1 MTELRVGN
9 DRPGVGND
17 TIRQRKKMLV
27 HICCSVDS
35 HFFLEKLKND
45 YPNEKLTGFFYDPNI
60 HPYAEYQLRLL
71 DVKRSCKKLG
81 IELLE
86 GDYDFT
92 TWLKAVKG
100 LEDKPEKGERC
111 EVCFDRRFEVSAN
124 KALEIG
130 EKTFT
135 TTLLV
140 SPLKSQEQ
148 LKRSG
153 ELFEIE
159 HGVKFV
165 APDYR
170 SGGGTQDQ
178 AQVTKEQQLYR
189 QDYCGCF
196 FALNMQ
202 RKQQNK
208 IADEIFSPIS
218 NTILPASI
226 EERLEFYKHR
236 IELEDQGVKYKII
249 KHKFLNYRQL
259 FCKLI
264 KGKKELIPSYALFY
278 STLPRKK
285 TTARIEFEVEN
296 INYLNKDEIKL
307 ISLDHFNTLADTYYK
322 NIYELLYNPQSYEH
336 ELKIRNKLLNENSIA
351 LLDLSPI
358 VVVEDVKNLKD
369 SKITLNLD
377 AKVYEDTKE
386 KLVCSSKGFRLLQ
399 TKS

>member
-1 MTELRVGN
+1 
-9 DRPGVGND
+9 
-17 TIRQRKKMLV
+17 MLV

-35 HFFLEKLKND
+35 HFFLEKLQKD
-45 YPNEKLTGFFYDPNI
+45 YPQEKLTGFFYDPNI
-60 HPYAEYQLRLL
+60 HPYSEYQLRLL
-71 DVKRSCKKLG
+71 DVQRSCKKLG
-81 IELLE
+81 IDLLE
-86 GDYDFT
+86 GEYDFKN
-92 TWLKAVKG
+92 WLEAVKG
-100 LEDKPEKGERC
+100 LEGKPEKAERC
-111 EVCFDRRFEVSAN
+111 EVCFDKRFDVSAN
-124 KALEIG
+124 KALELG

-153 ELFEIE
+153 EEFEQK
-159 HGVKFV
+159 HGIKFI

-178 AQVTKEQQLYR
+178 SRVTKEEQLYR

-202 RKQQNK
+202 REQQNK
-208 IADEIFSPIS
+208 IMDEMFNPIS

-236 IELEDQGVKYKII
+236 MELDDKGIKYKII
-249 KHKFLNYRQL
+249 KHKFLNYRQFSGRL
-259 FCKLI
+259 L
-264 KGKKELIPSYALFY
+264 KGKNGVIPSYILSY

-285 TTARIEFEVEN
+285 STGRIEFESNN

-307 ISLDHFNTLADTYYK
+307 VSLKHFNTTASTNYK
-322 NIYELLYNPQSYEH
+322 NIFELIYNPLNYDQ
-336 ELKIRNKLLNENSIA
+336 ELKIRSELLDEYS
-351 LLDLSPI
+351 LPDLSPI
-358 VVVEDVKNLKD
+358 VIVEDINVLKD
-369 SKITLNLD
+369 AKLTLELD

-386 KLVCSSKGFRLLQ
+386 KLILC
-399 TKS
+399 